1 MRPRPVG
8 GVAMEVQD
16 NSLAVISEQVLVV
29 LVSVGLEIIGGGE
42 DVPHPNLDVI
52 VDIDVEIPGVGEI
65 TAAVGVIKVYHSRP
79 STKEAK
85 HTIYYIKSVMKRT

>member
-1 MRPRPVG
+1 
-8 GVAMEVQD
+8 MEVQD

-52 VDIDVEIPGVGEI
+52 VDIYVEIPSVGKI

-85 HTIYYIKSVMKRT
+85 HTIYFIVNNIKRT

>member
-1 MRPRPVG
+1 M
-8 GVAMEVQD
+8 
-16 NSLAVISEQVLVV
+16 
-29 LVSVGLEIIGGGE
+29 
-42 DVPHPNLDVI
+42 PHPNFDVI

>member
-1 MRPRPVG
+1 
-8 GVAMEVQD
+8 MEVQD
-16 NSLAVISEQVLVV
+16 DSLAVISEQVLVV

-65 TAAVGVIKVYHSRP
+65 TTAVGVIKVYHSRP
-79 STKEAK
+79 SKKKQSILCITLKAL
-85 HTIYYIKSVMKRT
+85 

>member
-1 MRPRPVG
+1 
-8 GVAMEVQD
+8 MEVQD
-16 NSLAVISEQVLVV
+16 DSLAVISEQVLVV

-79 STKEAK
+79 FDIGKK
-85 HTIYYIKSVMKRT
+85 DHVFLNKRRIFEDKRNSHK